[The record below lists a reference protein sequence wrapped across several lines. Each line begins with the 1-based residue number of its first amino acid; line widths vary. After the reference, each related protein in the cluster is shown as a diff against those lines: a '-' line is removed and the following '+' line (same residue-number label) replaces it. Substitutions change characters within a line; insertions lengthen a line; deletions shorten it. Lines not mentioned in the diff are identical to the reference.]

1 MAILKNS
8 TAKYDILCLAIKGK
22 TNQRTGKLLYN
33 RQCYSLPSR
42 HTLRSHSRRNLISC
56 VISRFF
62 PSIFFLKNFL
72 FFHSFSVVF
81 IIFLCFTMVKLF
93 TDSVLELTAP
103 SKLVL
108 RPLMNWRVRFTE
120 VFC

>member
-8 TAKYDILCLAIKGK
+8 TAKYILYLAIKGK
-22 TNQRTGKLLYN
+22 TNQRTGNLLYN

-62 PSIFFLKNFL
+62 SSIFFLRIS
-72 FFHSFSVVF
+72 FFSLFSVVF
-81 IIFLCFTMVKLF
+81 IIFLCFSMVKLL